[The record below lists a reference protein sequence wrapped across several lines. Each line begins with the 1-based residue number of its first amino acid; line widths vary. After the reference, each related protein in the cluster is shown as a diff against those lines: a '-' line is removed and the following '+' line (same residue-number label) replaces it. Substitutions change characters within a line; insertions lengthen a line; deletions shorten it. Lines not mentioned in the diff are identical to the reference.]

1 MFFNGN
7 GISIKPC
14 SSLEFSLALM
24 HAAADIIAIN
34 PIARNAVS
42 RKPNNDI

>member
-1 MFFNGN
+1 MGYLLNL
-7 GISIKPC
+7 S